1 MAGIARDG
9 SGPQYGPRR
18 LRRYL
23 SPVVDSFY
31 DRVYRMVRRIPRGR
45 VTTYGHVA
53 ALCGKPRAA
62 RTVGWAL
69 HALPDD
75 SGVPWHRV
83 INAQG
88 GISISK
94 VGLPPELQR
103 ALLEREGVEF
113 EPDGR
118 VDLAR
123 WGWVGPRF

>member
-1 MAGIARDG
+1 
-9 SGPQYGPRR
+9 
-18 LRRYL
+18 
-23 SPVVDSFY
+23 
-31 DRVYRMVRRIPRGR
+31 MVGRIPRGR

-83 INAQG
+83 INARG

-94 VGLPPELQR
+94 VGIPPELQR
-103 ALLEREGVEF
+103 ALLEAEGVEF
-113 EPDGR
+113 DRHGQ

-123 WGWVGPRF
+123 WGWIGPRARRARRRL

>member
-1 MAGIARDG
+1 M
-9 SGPQYGPRR
+9 
-18 LRRYL
+18 RRYL

-94 VGLPPELQR
+94 VGLPPALQR

-113 EPDGR
+113 EADGR
-118 VDLAR
+118 VDLAS

>member
-1 MAGIARDG
+1 MA
-9 SGPQYGPRR
+9 ST
-18 LRRYL
+18 
-23 SPVVDSFY
+23 FY
-31 DRVYRMVRRIPRGR
+31 DAVYRMVRRIPRGR

-69 HALPDD
+69 HALPDE

-83 INAQG
+83 INSRG

-103 ALLEREGVEF
+103 ALLRAEGVEF
-113 EPDGR
+113 DAQGL
-118 VDLAR
+118 VDLQR
-123 WGWVGPRF
+123 WGWIGPRARKSARRL